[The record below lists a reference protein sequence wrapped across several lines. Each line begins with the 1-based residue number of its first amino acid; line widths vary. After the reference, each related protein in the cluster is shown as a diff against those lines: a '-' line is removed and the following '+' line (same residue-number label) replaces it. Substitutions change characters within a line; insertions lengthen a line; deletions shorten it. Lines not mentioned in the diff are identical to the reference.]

1 MLPTKEELL
10 SHLRRE
16 REDFM
21 DLVSSLSPE
30 DWDRPT
36 QEKGW
41 RVGDVVAHLYGNCSG
56 EFDEAFRRAARG
68 DPRAVIPGDVNGW
81 NDGQVASRRDWPPE
95 RLCREY
101 ERASAELITAIEQW
115 DADME
120 TPVRLAESIPARPF
134 WLEVR
139 VASVHLWVH
148 AQDIRKAVVRP
159 GGVTDDRMRP
169 VIQAY
174 FDMIPLFF
182 EPARA
187 EDLRAKVA
195 FRLSGPGGGRWLVEI
210 DGGHCMVHSGGEGRA
225 DVTFRG
231 TTWNF
236 YRIGQG
242 LISPAVAVLT
252 LKLIPIGNP
261 FTALR
266 FMSLFRT
273 GKSAVNQPLNVGS
286 PSS

>member
-56 EFDEAFRRAARG
+56 EFDEAFRRGLSG
-68 DPRAVIPGDVNGW
+68 DPTPVIPGDLNAW
-81 NDGQVASRRDWPPE
+81 NDAVAASRHDWPVE
-95 RLCREY
+95 RLCRGY
-101 ERASAELITAIEQW
+101 ESASAELIAMIEQW

-120 TPVRLAESIPARPF
+120 TPVRLAEAIPPRPF

-139 VASVHLWVH
+139 VLSIHLWVH
-148 AQDIRKAVVRP
+148 GQDIRKAVGRP

-174 FDMIPLFF
+174 FDMMPLFF
-182 EPARA
+182 QP
-187 EDLRAKVA
+187 DRAKGLRLQAA
-195 FRLSGPGGGRWLVEI
+195 FRLSGPGGGRWLAEI
-210 DGGHCMVHSGGEGRA
+210 DGGRCAVSYGEERRA

-236 YRIGQG
+236 YRISQG
-242 LISPAVAVLT
+242 FTNPVLAVLT

-261 FTALR
+261 LTALR
-266 FMSLFRT
+266 FASLFRT
-273 GKSAVNQPLNVGS
+273 GKSAARPVEIQS
-286 PSS
+286 PPS